1 MLQAVISGVVNKM
14 GDLLIQEGKFLY
26 GVSDQIELVKLQL
39 HQMQCFLK
47 DADSKQKKDERV
59 KGWVQNIRDVAYET
73 EDAIDTYLCAIAP
86 SQWNGVGIF
95 KKFALKPVELSA
107 RHRLGEKIS
116 MIQMKLKIISEGR
129 TTFGI
134 ENLGDE
140 RSETKAVAK
149 GVVNND
155 YCEIIGFQDAERSL
169 IAQLVAS
176 VSDQRRRVV
185 SIVGQGGLGKTTLA
199 QKIYNS
205 KEVKEHFD
213 ITLWLTVSSDFK
225 IIDILKEAI
234 QKLAGSAIKEN
245 ESNEQFLLE
254 EMKNILGAKRY
265 LVVLDDV
272 WGMNFYDMF
281 RKALPDGD
289 NSSRVLMTSRSLDV
303 AKRADPASVPYK
315 LHFLNNDE
323 SLKLLL
329 SKALPHE
336 SAASSCHV
344 GPDLVDVAKNLARLC
359 GGLPLALVVVGGLL
373 SVRDPTY
380 DNWNRFLQT
389 MDWQSDG
396 VECMEVLV
404 TSYQDL
410 PIFLKPCFL
419 YFACFP
425 EDYEIHKG
433 PLLRM
438 WIAEG
443 FIQHEERQ
451 ELEDT
456 AERYLEQLAQ
466 RCMVQVSKR
475 NLKCGTIKRCRV
487 HDLLRELAIKESKDN
502 NFLQV
507 NPRQKGV
514 QHPAPRRVSY
524 FQTDVVKIC
533 KNNNLR
539 SLLIFDVHTPS
550 CQIWF
555 RLLRILELKGVGTIE
570 TLPTEVTNMV
580 HLRYLGLRGSNVN
593 SLPEKIGRL
602 QNLQTLDIRGTALTA
617 APVSLW
623 NITALRHVHTDW
635 SRAINGPPK
644 GSKLESLLTLKY
656 VKVMAWEEGKWPDCV
671 SLNAAMLPLHITQL
685 VLYNTRIEQ
694 DPMPELEK
702 LQSIK
707 ILCLMYNAI
716 TCKKISCFAGGFP
729 QLQRLWLVI
738 NKSLEEWYV
747 EEGSLPVLKYLY
759 IQECWGLKTLPDL
772 HYVTSLQELELRSML
787 EEFNSRI
794 AQSDGADWHKI
805 RHIPSIRN

>member
-1 MLQAVISGVVNKM
+1 MLPAVISGVVNKM
-14 GDLLIQEGKFLY
+14 GDLLIQEGMFLY
-26 GVSDQIELVKLQL
+26 GVRDQIELVKLQL

-59 KGWVQNIRDVAYET
+59 KGWVQNIRGVAYET
-73 EDAIDTYLCAIAP
+73 EDAIDTYLCEIAP
-86 SQWNGVGIF
+86 TQWNGVGVF

-149 GVVNND
+149 GAVNND
-155 YCEIIGFQDAERSL
+155 DCEIIGFQDAERSL
-169 IAQLVAS
+169 MTQLVAS

-199 QKIYNS
+199 RKIYNS

-225 IIDILKEAI
+225 IIDILKEGI
-234 QKLAGSAIKEN
+234 RKLRSVDHKEK

-281 RKALPDGD
+281 RKALPDGY
-289 NSSRVLMTSRSLDV
+289 NSSRVLMTSRSSDV
-303 AKRADPASVPYK
+303 AKQADPGSMPYK
-315 LHFLNNDE
+315 LHFLNDDE
-323 SLKLLL
+323 GLKLLF
-329 SKALPHE
+329 SKAFPHE

-344 GPDLVDVAKNLARLC
+344 GLELIDVAKNIARLC
-359 GGLPLALVVVGGLL
+359 GGLPLALVVVG
-373 SVRDPTY
+373 
-380 DNWNRFLQT
+380 
-389 MDWQSDG
+389 
-396 VECMEVLV
+396 
-404 TSYQDL
+404 
-410 PIFLKPCFL
+410 
-419 YFACFP
+419 
-425 EDYEIHKG
+425 
-433 PLLRM
+433 
-438 WIAEG
+438 
-443 FIQHEERQ
+443 
-451 ELEDT
+451 EDT

-487 HDLLRELAIKESKDN
+487 HDLLRELAIKESKDK

-507 NPRQKGV
+507 NPLEKGE
-514 QHPAPRRVSY
+514 QHPAPRRAAY

-539 SLLIFDVHTPS
+539 SLLIFYVPTNS
-550 CQIWF
+550 QIWF
-555 RLLRILELKGVGTIE
+555 RFLRVLELKGVGTID
-570 TLPTEVTNMV
+570 TLPMEVTNMV
-580 HLRYLGLRGSNVN
+580 HL
-593 SLPEKIGRL
+593 
-602 QNLQTLDIRGTALTA
+602 
-617 APVSLW
+617 
-623 NITALRHVHTDW
+623 
-635 SRAINGPPK
+635 
-644 GSKLESLLTLKY
+644 
-656 VKVMAWEEGKWPDCV
+656 
-671 SLNAAMLPLHITQL
+671 
-685 VLYNTRIEQ
+685 RIEQ
-694 DPMPELEK
+694 DPMPELAK
-702 LQSIK
+702 LQCIR
-707 ILCLMYNAI
+707 ILCLMFNAI
-716 TCKKISCFAGGFP
+716 TCKKIACFAGGFLR
-729 QLQRLWLVI
+729 LQRLWLVI

-759 IQECWGLKTLPDL
+759 IQECWGLRMLPDL
-772 HYVTSLQELELRSML
+772 HYVTSLQELELRSMR

-805 RHIPSIRN
+805 RHIPSIQY